1 MKSHQ
6 IDQKQRQNS
15 EPVVFQKIDIVKDK
29 KKKKK
34 EWAPVGGQRSLK
46 RHNKQTESVFLD
58 RIMDGG
64 KVGECYK
71 GRYQNN

>member
-1 MKSHQ
+1 MIFTGFKDEDLLPLVLSNNIDIIQYLLKPTLFMKSHQ

-34 EWAPVGGQRSLK
+34 KSGHQLEA
-46 RHNKQTESVFLD
+46 
-58 RIMDGG
+58 
-64 KVGECYK
+64 K
-71 GRYQNN
+71 GA